1 MTKRDFPF
9 PFTAVVGQED
19 LKLALILNVIDPKIG
34 GVLAF
39 GEKGTA
45 KSTAVRALA
54 ELLPEIAV
62 VKGCRFRCDPND
74 PSALCPECREKLA
87 RGEKLETEYV
97 KMRVVDLPVPATEDR
112 VVGSLDIEQAI
123 QKGKKRF
130 EPGVLAEANRGILYV
145 DEVNLLDDHIVDL
158 LLDSAAMG
166 INTVEREGV
175 SFSHPARFL
184 LVGTMNPEEGE
195 LRPQLL
201 DRFGLS
207 VRIEGV
213 LDPEKRV
220 RIVKFRSA
228 YDEDPQAFVERFAPE
243 EKALS
248 DKIDAARARLQTV
261 GVPDAVLL
269 TDAKIA
275 IVLGVDGHRGD
286 LTLMKAVRA
295 YAAMEGRAE
304 AAAEDIEKVAH
315 MVFLHRMKALPFEQ
329 ARSFDRELV
338 HRIVSG
344 EEVEGT

>member
-1 MTKRDFPF
+1 MTERKYPF

-19 LKLALILNVIDPKIG
+19 LKLALILNVIDPKVG

-62 VKGCRFRCDPND
+62 VKGCRFRCDPAD
-74 PSALCPECREKLA
+74 PSSLCSECREKLA
-87 RGEKLETEYV
+87 RGETLETEFV
-97 KMRVVDLPVPATEDR
+97 KMRVVDLPVSATEDR

-166 INTVEREGV
+166 VNTVEREGV

-213 LDPEKRV
+213 KEPEKRV
-220 RIVKFRSA
+220 QIVKYRSA
-228 YDEDPQAFVERFAPE
+228 YDEDSQAFSERFAPE
-243 EKALS
+243 ERALS
-248 DKIDAARARLQTV
+248 NKIDRARAALFDV
-261 GVPDAVLL
+261 AIPDEVLL
-269 TDAKIA
+269 TDAKLAIA
-275 IVLGVDGHRGD
+275 LGVDGHRGD

-295 YAAMEGRAE
+295 YAALEGRKE
-304 AAAEDIEKVAH
+304 AAAPDIETVAH

-329 ARSFDRELV
+329 AKRFDTELV
-338 HRIVSG
+338 HKIVAG
-344 EEVEGT
+344 EETAT